1 MRNPASSQHLTHDFT
16 FSPLLFAFFSLA
28 IRISTAF
35 SPRNWFEIR
44 LRFFL
49 FASALAVSMARN
61 DAVVGANATREV
73 LLATTVVVVIA
84 FAGVVECSVVISI
97 EFEIYLRSIST
108 TFGSRLIYRFLL
120 FQTNQHFSKTQNVM
134 TQTLR
139 NALSTRVSRTKTDR
153 NRNY

>member
-1 MRNPASSQHLTHDFT
+1 
-16 FSPLLFAFFSLA
+16 
-28 IRISTAF
+28 
-35 SPRNWFEIR
+35 
-44 LRFFL
+44 
-49 FASALAVSMARN
+49 MARN

-73 LLATTVVVVIA
+73 LLATAVVVVIA
-84 FAGVVECSVVISI
+84 FAGVVECSDVISI
-97 EFEIYLRSIST
+97 EFQIYLRSIST